1 MDDQGKMLLDAVAA
15 LHEERTGRPEGSLTI
30 KEIEEKLEIGYN
42 AALDYVNQL
51 IQDGKALKIRR
62 GNNQHYYVFK
72 E

>member
-1 MDDQGKMLLDAVAA
+1 MADTGKMLLDAVEA
-15 LHEERTGRPEGSLTI
+15 LHKEKTGRPEGSLTI
-30 KEIEEKLEIGYN
+30 KEIEEKLGIGYSATLGYMN
-42 AALDYVNQL
+42 RL